1 MERIHITGMTY
12 GPNAVGRAE
21 DGKVVFVAGAAPG
34 DLVDVKITRETKGFR
49 EGKVANLVEA
59 SPLRTQ
65 PACPFAGI
73 CGGCP
78 WMHLSYEAQLEAK
91 RANVVSQL
99 SKIGGVARE
108 RAEELVAPC
117 VGSKRQL
124 GYRNKLEL
132 ATGRDARGLFQ
143 LGFHEQGGKLV
154 AAPKTCLLGAKG
166 IEKAPGALRGAL
178 SYLQGN
184 SDLGIFRV
192 GVRRSV
198 RTRETEVAL
207 WTAPSGFPRKMAA
220 DTITSALKCTSVV
233 RVMAEQ
239 GKARKVKKV
248 EVLYGRGSWGET
260 LLDNEYRVSA
270 PSFFQVN
277 TAQAEKMIEL
287 VLEGLEVGPDS
298 VVADLYCGA
307 GTFTLPLAQR
317 ADYVFAV
324 ESAASSVRDLR
335 RNMEGIDGEIEV
347 IGGDSARELP
357 TLGHLNALVVDP
369 PRAGLAKGVAES
381 IAASKA
387 NRVAYVS
394 CDPATWARD
403 IARFANVGYELVR
416 ATPVDLFPQTF
427 HVETVS
433 ILKRTRK
440 R

>member
-34 DLVDVKITRETKGFR
+34 DLVDVEITRETKGFR

-260 LLDNEYRVSA
+260 LLENEYRVSA

-357 TLGHLNALVVDP
+357 TLGHLDALVVDP

-387 NRVAYVS
+387 NLVAYVS

-440 R
+440 S